1 MSTVPLFDPAGP
13 RAKRRHLL
21 LEIITALVMLG
32 AAYIVFKL
40 LYDKGEFSA
49 AAWAPFSEPGLWALL
64 GQGLWNNIAAAL
76 VGMMLSLATGCL
88 LAFGLVSTHTLMR
101 RICRVY
107 TDVFSSI
114 PLLLLLYFTSLV
126 LPNYGLK
133 LGDFWF
139 LVIALTLYSGAVIGD
154 LLRSGI
160 LALPPGQAEASLAL
174 GFSHVGTLRL
184 VLLPQAFRSMTPALV
199 SQLIILFKGT
209 ALAYVLG
216 GYMELLRSATVI
228 GQYYTRSLLQAQF
241 VAAVGFLLV
250 NIALGALAVALERR
264 QNRLATQSTT
274 TNATAEAAREPE
286 PTHH

>member
-1 MSTVPLFDPAGP
+1 MSTISLFDPAGP

-21 LEIITALVMLG
+21 LEILTALIVIAG
-32 AAYIVFKL
+32 AYLVFRV
-40 LYDKGEFSA
+40 LYDKGELSA
-49 AAWAPFSEPGLWALL
+49 AAWAPFAEPGLWALL
-64 GQGLWNNIAAAL
+64 GQGLWNNIAAAA
-76 VGMMLSLATGCL
+76 VGMVLSMITGCL
-88 LAFGLVSTHTLMR
+88 LAFGLVSTHAPLR
-101 RICRVY
+101 RTCRVY

-184 VLLPQAFRSMTPALV
+184 VLLPQALRSMSPALV

-209 ALAYVLG
+209 ALAFVLG

-241 VAAVGFLLV
+241 VAALGFLVV

-264 QNRLATQSTT
+264 QNRLAAQEPLPV
-274 TNATAEAAREPE
+274 TAAEPA
-286 PTHH
+286 PVPAHR

>member
-1 MSTVPLFDPAGP
+1 MSTVSLFDPAGP

-21 LEIITALVMLG
+21 LEILTALVMIAG
-32 AAYIVFKL
+32 AYMVFRV

-49 AAWAPFSEPGLWALL
+49 AAWAPFAQPGLWALL
-64 GQGLWNNIAAAL
+64 GQGLLNNILAAA
-76 VGMMLSLATGCL
+76 VAMVLSMITGCL

-101 RICRVY
+101 RTCRVF

-184 VLLPQAFRSMTPALV
+184 VLLPQALRSMSPALV

-241 VAAVGFLLV
+241 VAALGFLVV
-250 NIALGALAVALERR
+250 NIALGALAVTLERR
-264 QNRLATQSTT
+264 QNRLADQEPLP
-274 TNATAEAAREPE
+274 AKAAEPDPVPA
-286 PTHH
+286 HH

>member
-1 MSTVPLFDPAGP
+1 MSTVSLFDPAGP

-21 LEIITALVMLG
+21 LEILTALVVIAG
-32 AAYIVFKL
+32 AYMVFRV

-49 AAWAPFSEPGLWALL
+49 AAWAPFAQPGLWALL
-64 GQGLWNNIAAAL
+64 GQGLLNNITAAA
-76 VGMMLSLATGCL
+76 VAMVLSMITGCL
-88 LAFGLVSTHTLMR
+88 LAFGLVSTHTLTR
-101 RICRVY
+101 RACRVF

-160 LALPPGQAEASLAL
+160 LALPPGQAEALLAL
-174 GFSHVGTLRL
+174 GFSHVGTMRL
-184 VLLPQAFRSMTPALV
+184 VLLPQALRSMSPALV

-241 VAAVGFLLV
+241 VAALGFLVV

-264 QNRLATQSTT
+264 QNRLAAQEPLP
-274 TNATAEAAREPE
+274 AKAAEPDPVPA
-286 PTHH
+286 HH

>member
-1 MSTVPLFDPAGP
+1 MSTVSLFDPAGP

-21 LEIITALVMLG
+21 LEILTALVVIAG
-32 AAYIVFKL
+32 AYLVFRV

-49 AAWAPFSEPGLWALL
+49 AAWAPFAQPGLWALL
-64 GQGLWNNIAAAL
+64 GQGLLNNILAAA
-76 VGMMLSLATGCL
+76 VAMVLSMITGCL
-88 LAFGLVSTHTLMR
+88 LAFGLVSTRTLMR
-101 RICRVY
+101 RTCRVF

-184 VLLPQAFRSMTPALV
+184 VLLPQALRSMSPALV

-241 VAAVGFLLV
+241 VAALGFLVV
-250 NIALGALAVALERR
+250 NIALGALAVTLERR
-264 QNRLATQSTT
+264 QNRLADQEPLP
-274 TNATAEAAREPE
+274 AKAAEPDPVPA
-286 PTHH
+286 HH

>member
-1 MSTVPLFDPAGP
+1 MSTVSLFDPAGP

-21 LEIITALVMLG
+21 LELVTALVVIAG
-32 AAYIVFKL
+32 GYIVFKL

-49 AAWAPFSEPGLWALL
+49 AAWAPFAEPGLWALL

-76 VGMMLSLATGCL
+76 VGMVLSLLTGCL
-88 LAFGLVSTHTLMR
+88 LAFGLVSTHTLIR
-101 RICRVY
+101 RFCRVY

-174 GFSHVGTLRL
+174 GFSNVGTLRL

-216 GYMELLRSATVI
+216 GYMELLRSATVV

-241 VAAVGFLLV
+241 VAAVGFLII

-264 QNRLATQSTT
+264 QNRLAEPSLP
-274 TNATAEAAREPE
+274 APKAVEAELKSA
-286 PTHH
+286 HI

>member
-1 MSTVPLFDPAGP
+1 MSTVSLFDPAGP
-13 RAKRRHLL
+13 RAKRLHLL
-21 LEIITALVMLG
+21 LEILTALIVIAG
-32 AAYIVFKL
+32 AYLVFRV
-40 LYDKGEFSA
+40 LYDKGELSA
-49 AAWAPFSEPGLWALL
+49 AAWAPFAEPGLWALL
-64 GQGLWNNIAAAL
+64 GQGLWNNIAAAA
-76 VGMMLSLATGCL
+76 VVMVLSLITGCL
-88 LAFGLVSTHTLMR
+88 LAFGLVSTHAPMR
-101 RICRVY
+101 RTCRVY

-139 LVIALTLYSGAVIGD
+139 LVIALTLYSGAVIAD

-184 VLLPQAFRSMTPALV
+184 VLLPQALRSMSPALV

-209 ALAYVLG
+209 ALAFVLG

-241 VAAVGFLLV
+241 VAALGFLVV

-264 QNRLATQSTT
+264 QNRLADPAPLPVT
-274 TNATAEAAREPE
+274 ATEPD
-286 PTHH
+286 PVPAHR

>member
-1 MSTVPLFDPAGP
+1 MSTVSLFDPAGP

-21 LEIITALVMLG
+21 LEVITGLVVLAG
-32 AAYIVFKL
+32 VYVVFKL
-40 LYDKGEFSA
+40 LYDKGELSA
-49 AAWAPFSEPGLWALL
+49 AAWAPFAEPGLWALL

-76 VGMMLSLATGCL
+76 VGMVLSLITGCL
-88 LAFGLVSTHTLMR
+88 LAFGLVSTRTLIR

-126 LPNYGLK
+126 LPNYGFK

-184 VLLPQAFRSMTPALV
+184 VLLPQALRSMSPALV

-209 ALAYVLG
+209 ALAFVLG

-241 VAAVGFLLV
+241 VAALGFLIV

-264 QNRLATQSTT
+264 QNRLTVREPLP
-274 TNATAEAAREPE
+274 ATAADPAPE
-286 PTHH
+286 PAHR

>member
-1 MSTVPLFDPAGP
+1 MSTVSLFDPAGP
-13 RAKRRHLL
+13 RAKRRHQF
-21 LEIITALVMLG
+21 LELVTALVVLAG
-32 AAYIVFKL
+32 AYLAFKL
-40 LYDKGEFSA
+40 LYDKGELSA
-49 AAWAPFSEPGLWALL
+49 TAWAPFAEPGLWALL

-76 VGMMLSLATGCL
+76 VGMVLSLITGCL
-88 LAFGLVSTHTLMR
+88 LAFGLVSTHTMIR

-241 VAAVGFLLV
+241 VAALGFLVV

-264 QNRLATQSTT
+264 QNRLAIQGELPR
-274 TNATAEAAREPE
+274 TAPE
-286 PTHH
+286 PAPEPAHH

>member
-1 MSTVPLFDPAGP
+1 MSTVSLFDPAGP

-21 LEIITALVMLG
+21 LEIFTALIVTAG
-32 AAYIVFKL
+32 AYLVFRV
-40 LYDKGEFSA
+40 LYDKGELSA
-49 AAWAPFSEPGLWALL
+49 AAWAPFAEPGLWALL
-64 GQGLWNNIAAAL
+64 GQGLWNNIAAAA
-76 VGMMLSLATGCL
+76 VGMVLSMITGCL
-88 LAFGLVSTHTLMR
+88 LAFGLVSTRTLIR
-101 RICRVY
+101 RTCRVY

-174 GFSHVGTLRL
+174 GFSQVGTLRL
-184 VLLPQAFRSMTPALV
+184 VLLPQALRSMSPALV

-209 ALAYVLG
+209 ALAFVLG

-241 VAAVGFLLV
+241 VAALGFLVV
-250 NIALGALAVALERR
+250 NVALGALAVALERR
-264 QNRLATQSTT
+264 QNRLA
-274 TNATAEAAREPE
+274 AREPLPVTAAE
-286 PTHH
+286 PHPVPAHR